1 METVMLNIR
10 KISSDSV
17 IDFAAEELKK
27 YLRMMMPEVGNIG
40 ISYMPGADNG
50 FRLGLMQDM
59 GLDVSDAEDAVLD
72 DIIYIDTDK
81 SGGIIA
87 GDNPRSVLLA
97 VYEYLRQN
105 GCRWLFPGIDGEY
118 IPIKEIEAVSYRHK
132 ASCRYR
138 GPCIEGATS
147 QRVLEETIDFLP
159 KVGMNLFMMQFLVP
173 TPFYRRNYE
182 HRGSHHLAPEPITD
196 ETMLQWKIACECE
209 MAKRG
214 IEFHDVGHGW
224 TAAPFGIDCSSGW
237 DVVDDSIVPEDARQY
252 LALVGGERK
261 LHNGMVLNTQF
272 CLSNPEARAKVVS
285 HIASFAELHS
295 NVDYIHVWLG
305 DDYNNHCECPVCVKR
320 DVSDWYVILL
330 NEIDAALTEKA
341 LSTRIVFIVYTETT
355 WAPVTER
362 ILHPDR
368 FTLMIAP
375 ITRSYTRSLSD
386 KEIKTVPFTRN
397 KVSLPRNLDEYIAYY
412 KDWRKIYSGSA
423 LAFEYHFWKHQ
434 LRDISGISLARRI
447 FEDAEAY
454 KSLGIDGM
462 IACGSQ
468 RSYFPNGLAYYV
480 FARKQLDISLT
491 FDEIVEDYYS
501 SAYGEAWKSFY
512 TYLERLGEAF
522 GFKYLELEESAN
534 EEISKLYNPE
544 RAKELSTVSEII
556 AEGRALIKEWYNS
569 PVRVR
574 TASVRILEEHARY
587 AELYADA
594 LYSKAVG
601 NDDEAIEKANR
612 MMEEISA
619 REPITEL
626 YFDYEL
632 ASRYVMQPILEKGK
646 SAVSID
652 TM

>member
-1 METVMLNIR
+1 MLYIN
-10 KISSDSV
+10 KITSDSV
-17 IDFAAEELKK
+17 VDFAAEELKK
-27 YLRMMMPEVGNIG
+27 YLRMMMPSIGNIG
-40 ISYMPGADNG
+40 ICYDTDAKDG
-50 FRLGLMQDM
+50 FCIGLMQDF
-59 GLDVSDAEDAVLD
+59 GLDVTDALDTALD
-72 DIIYIDTDK
+72 DIIYIETDK

-97 VYEYLRQN
+97 VYEYLRRN

-118 IPIKEIEAVSYRHK
+118 IPIKEIEAVSYRHL

-147 QRVLEETIDFLP
+147 QRVLTETIDFLP
-159 KVGMNLFMMQFLVP
+159 KVGMNLFMMQFLIP
-173 TPFYRRNYE
+173 TPFYKRNYE
-182 HRGSHHLAPEPITD
+182 HRGSHHQAPEPITD

-237 DVVDDSIVPEDARQY
+237 DVVDDSIVPEDARKY
-252 LALVGGERK
+252 LALTNGERK
-261 LHNGMVLNTQF
+261 LHGGMVLNTQF
-272 CLSNPEARAKVVS
+272 CLSNPEAREKVVT
-285 HIASFAELHS
+285 HIKDFAALHS

-305 DDYNNHCECPVCVKR
+305 DDYNNHCECTECVKR

-330 NEIDAALTEKA
+330 NEIDAALTEAK
-341 LSTRIVFIVYTETT
+341 LSTRIVFIVYTDTT
-355 WAPVTER
+355 WAPISER
-362 ILHPDR
+362 INDPDR

-386 KEIKTVPFTRN
+386 KEITTVPFVRN
-397 KVSLPRNLDEYIAYY
+397 KLTLPRDLDEYIAYY
-412 KDWRKIYSGSA
+412 KEWRKIYSGSA

-434 LRDISGISLARRI
+434 LRDISGQSLARRV
-447 FEDAEAY
+447 FEDVEAY
-454 KSLGIDGM
+454 KSLGVDGM

-468 RSYFPNGLAYYV
+468 RSYFPNGFAYYV
-480 FARKQLDISLT
+480 FARKQFDISLSL
-491 FDEIVEDYYS
+491 DEIAEDYYS
-501 SAYGEAWKSFY
+501 HAYGEEWRSFY
-512 TYLERLGEAF
+512 DYLAQLDHAF
-522 GFKYLELEESAN
+522 GFKYLELEESADYD
-534 EEISKLYNPE
+534 ISKLYNPE
-544 RAKELSTVSEII
+544 RAEMLKESADII
-556 AEGRALIKEWYNS
+556 AYGRELIREHYNS
-569 PVRVR
+569 PIRLR

-601 NDDEAIEKANR
+601 DDDEAIEKVDE
-612 MMEEISA
+612 MMRELSA
-619 REPITEL
+619 REPLTEL

-632 ASRYVMQPILEKGK
+632 ATRYITQPIYEKGK
-646 SAVSID
+646 GAVGID